1 MLKIDPHY
9 LSHSR
14 FPCAPLVKRS
24 TTRSGRKT
32 TAHGSVTSSKHRMSA
47 FSTTKGR
54 GYSHSRS
61 YNRTR
66 RNSSL

>member
-1 MLKIDPHY
+1 MLRIDPHY
-9 LSHSR
+9 LSHKR
-14 FPCAPLVKRS
+14 FISTPIVKRS
-24 TTRSGRKT
+24 ITRSGRKT
-32 TAHGSVTSSKHRMSA
+32 TSHGSFTSSKHRMSA

-61 YNRTR
+61 YSRTR